1 MKHKS
6 IINPTLVI
14 GGTIAGVTLGAG
26 AALALKG
33 DTIGARL
40 IGLGTIAGG
49 VVTLSAVLDDDIKNR
64 IVPQLNEL
72 MYDVAAIGAA
82 NGAPPVID
90 TED

>member
-49 VVTLSAVLDDDIKNR
+49 VVMLSAVLDDDIKNR
-64 IVPQLNEL
+64 IVPQLNE
-72 MYDVAAIGAA
+72 MMHDAASIGAA
-82 NGAPPVID
+82 YGAPPVIN
-90 TED
+90 EE

>member
-1 MKHKS
+1 MSKKS
-6 IINPTLVI
+6 IINPTLVV
-14 GGTIAGVTLGAG
+14 GGAIAGLTLGAG

-64 IVPQLNEL
+64 IVPQLNE
-72 MYDVAAIGAA
+72 MMHDAAPIEAA
-82 NGAPPVID
+82 YGAPPVID

>member
-1 MKHKS
+1 MSKKS
-6 IINPTLVI
+6 IINPTLVV
-14 GGTIAGVTLGAG
+14 GGTIASLTLGAG

-33 DTIGARL
+33 DTIGTRL
-40 IGLGTIAGG
+40 IGAATCAGG
-49 VVTLSAVLDDDIKNR
+49 MIVMASIIEDDFKSR